1 MLVFVVLPL
10 LDEDAELEG
19 FKFLF
24 EGVSFR
30 NASFTILLVQVV
42 GKGGEV
48 ICLQVWQQALDSFSF
63 HGIT

>member
-42 GKGGEV
+42 GGKSRLLKEIV
-48 ICLQVWQQALDSFSF
+48 SSLEDA
-63 HGIT
+63 